1 MPKLRSTTPVAVTDV
16 YSRSCPS
23 RAVLNLVA
31 GRWTALIIGS
41 METGPRR
48 FGEIRRQ
55 LDGITQKVLTDKLRG
70 LERDGIVKRTV
81 VERPLEVH
89 YELTPLGHTL
99 IGPLAAI
106 RDWAEEHIDEVKQSR
121 SGYDHATG
129 THALA

>member
-1 MPKLRSTTPVAVTDV
+1 MAKLLDPMDEVCATDV
-16 YSRSCPS
+16 YSRNCPS

-89 YELTPLGHTL
+89 YELTPLGLTL

-106 RDWAEEHIDEVKQSR
+106 RAWAEEHIDEVKGSR
-121 SGYDHATG
+121 DVYD
-129 THALA
+129 LA

>member
-1 MPKLRSTTPVAVTDV
+1 MPKLIDPMDEVCTTDV
-16 YSRSCPS
+16 YSRNCPS

-48 FGEIRRQ
+48 FGEIKRQ
-55 LDGITQKVLTDKLRG
+55 LDGITQKVLTDKLRS

-89 YELTPLGHTL
+89 YELTSLGLTL
-99 IGPLAAI
+99 IGPLATL
-106 RDWAEEHIDEVKQSR
+106 RDWAEEHIDEVTGSR
-121 SGYDHATG
+121 TDYDADVTP
-129 THALA
+129 A

>member
-1 MPKLRSTTPVAVTDV
+1 MSI
-16 YSRSCPS
+16 SRGCPS

-55 LDGITQKVLTDKLRG
+55 LDGITQKVLTDKLRR
-70 LERDGIVKRTV
+70 LERDGILKRTV

-89 YELTPLGHTL
+89 YELTPLGLTL

-106 RDWAEEHIDEVKQSR
+106 RAWAEEHIGEVDESR
-121 SGYDHATG
+121 ASYDG
-129 THALA
+129 DYALA

>member
-1 MPKLRSTTPVAVTDV
+1 MPKLLDPMDDVCTTDV
-16 YSRSCPS
+16 YSRNCPS

-48 FGEIRRQ
+48 FGEIKRQ

-89 YELTPLGHTL
+89 YELTPLGLTL

-106 RDWAEEHIDEVKQSR
+106 RDWAEEHIDEVKGSR
-121 SGYDHATG
+121 SEYDQDYAR
-129 THALA
+129 A

>member
-1 MPKLRSTTPVAVTDV
+1 MPKLLDPIADEVCTIDV
-16 YSRSCPS
+16 YSRNCPS

-89 YELTPLGHTL
+89 YELTPLGQTL
-99 IGPLAAI
+99 VAPLATI
-106 RDWAEEHIDEVKQSR
+106 RVWAEAHIDEVNVSR
-121 SGYDHATG
+121 ETYDNYAF
-129 THALA
+129 A

>member
-1 MPKLRSTTPVAVTDV
+1 MPKLLDPVDDEVCAYDV
-16 YSRSCPS
+16 YSRHCPS

-89 YELTPLGHTL
+89 YELTPLGLTL

-106 RDWAEEHIDEVKQSR
+106 RVWAEAHIDEVNISR
-121 SGYDHATG
+121 ESYDDDY
-129 THALA
+129 ALA

>member
-1 MPKLRSTTPVAVTDV
+1 MQKLLGPNEDETSYDV

-31 GRWTALIIGS
+31 GRWTSLIIGS

-55 LDGITQKVLTDKLRG
+55 LDGITQKVLTDKLRR

-89 YELTPLGHTL
+89 YELTPLGQTL
-99 IGPLAAI
+99 VGPLAAI
-106 RDWAEEHIDEVKQSR
+106 REWSEVHIDEVNLSR
-121 SGYDHATG
+121 KAYDDDY
-129 THALA
+129 ALA

>member
-1 MPKLRSTTPVAVTDV
+1 MPKLLDPLGEVCTTDV
-16 YSRSCPS
+16 YTRNCPS

-89 YELTPLGHTL
+89 YELTPLGLTL

-106 RDWAEEHIDEVKQSR
+106 RDWAEEHIDEVTGAR
-121 SGYDHATG
+121 TEYDAEVVQ
-129 THALA
+129 A